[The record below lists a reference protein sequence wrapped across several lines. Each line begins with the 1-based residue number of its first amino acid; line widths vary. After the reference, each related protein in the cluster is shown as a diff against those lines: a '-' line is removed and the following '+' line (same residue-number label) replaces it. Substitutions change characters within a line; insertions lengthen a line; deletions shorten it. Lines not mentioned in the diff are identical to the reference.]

1 MSKLER
7 VLALLKTK
15 ALSPDVVAKAIEE
28 DLRKLT
34 NEELKRIISKAQP
47 SLVAP
52 RLVPD
57 DPRPGGVP
65 AVAPESKPFGIEG
78 VTRRVIDSSAWMP
91 VAPDPEEVKR
101 IREGFDR
108 EFLGKFPPVASKK
121 PGLGIIDDP
130 VDAVGRGITGSFD
143 PAAYGV
149 YGPEWWIADPKPGSI
164 PTLAAAGQDLDLD
177 CEDFGFSDPEAFGT
191 AFGLHMEQ
199 STLGVRNIVCPLT
212 NRRVSLTW
220 LKQQK
225 PHSSLASPAKTEVT
239 LPKPYSERDI
249 RSMVSSE
256 MYEGDPTK
264 T

>member
-57 DPRPGGVP
+57 DRGSGVAS

-78 VTRRVIDSSAWMP
+78 VTRRVDISTWMP
-91 VAPDPEEVKR
+91 VAPDPEEAKRTEDR

-108 EFLGKFPPVASKK
+108 EFLGKFPPVAGKK

-149 YGPEWWIADPKPGSI
+149 YGPEW
-164 PTLAAAGQDLDLD
+164 
-177 CEDFGFSDPEAFGT
+177 
-191 AFGLHMEQ
+191 
-199 STLGVRNIVCPLT
+199 
-212 NRRVSLTW
+212 
-220 LKQQK
+220 
-225 PHSSLASPAKTEVT
+225 
-239 LPKPYSERDI
+239 
-249 RSMVSSE
+249 
-256 MYEGDPTK
+256 
-264 T
+264 